1 MSTDATTRSEAM
13 PLWLIG
19 AAFVGALGALFGGY
33 WDDAWHTER
42 GRDSFL
48 ILPHIFI
55 YAGVAGIGSMLTIW
69 IADLS
74 RRVGLREALARP
86 TVRLAAISV
95 AATLASGPIDDIWH
109 RAFGRDA
116 VLWSPPHMLGI
127 VGTIVL
133 GAALLAES
141 ARRPRVWSILAGGLV
156 LSAANFVVAEYDTD
170 VPQFDVLWY
179 LPMLAVTASV
189 AFGLVRMTI
198 RRPWAATEVAIAQ
211 LAFVVLVA
219 GFLATQ
225 DFGPP
230 ALPLLIFPALALDWA
245 WARGWGAAAR
255 TLAFVVALFAAYVPA
270 RNWLGSGVEFDGVD
284 VMLGL
289 PLAFIGA
296 YPFIAL
302 AGEAKLRLPAA
313 NASAATAVL
322 VGSLVLPAVAL
333 AHDPGQGEGA
343 GTARLTVESAG
354 SNIGAAG
361 ALNRRSCAKLKP
373 GRLVARRA
381 GVEKIAPLR
390 LAGCRFTGKVT
401 VEGRGRWFVY
411 AELREGRRIIE
422 VWLPVH
428 VGLGNER
435 VSDDNR
441 FAYLPPARS
450 TKAGELIGGAVLYAA
465 MLALLISAL
474 VLLRPGRAPSP
485 AGA

>member
-1 MSTDATTRSEAM
+1 MSTDVTTRSEAM

-198 RRPWAATEVAIAQ
+198 RRPWAATEVAVAQ

-302 AGEAKLRLPAA
+302 AGGAKVRLPTTK
-313 NASAATAVL
+313 ASAATGA
-322 VGSLVLPAVAL
+322 LVLWLILPTAAL
-333 AHDPGQGEGA
+333 AHDPGQGEDA
-343 GTARLTVESAG
+343 GTARLAVESAG
-354 SNIGAAG
+354 STISARGE
-361 ALNRRSCAKLKP
+361 LNRRSCSGLQP
-373 GRLVARRA
+373 RRLVARRA

-411 AELREGRRIIE
+411 AELLQGQHNLE

-450 TKAGELIGGAVLYAA
+450 TKAGELIGGAALYAA
-465 MLALLISAL
+465 MLALLIAAL
-474 VLLRPGRAPSP
+474 LLLRPGRAPSP